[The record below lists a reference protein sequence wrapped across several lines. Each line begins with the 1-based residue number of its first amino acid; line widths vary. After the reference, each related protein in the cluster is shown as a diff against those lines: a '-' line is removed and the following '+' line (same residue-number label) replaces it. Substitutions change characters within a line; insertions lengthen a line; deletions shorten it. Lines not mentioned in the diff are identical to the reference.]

1 MPGGSFVVEM
11 QIFDSS
17 RQRQVDF
24 ELVATLV
31 YGGSSRTVRATERN
45 SALRSACHRIRN
57 VMAR

>member
-1 MPGGSFVVEM
+1 MVEM

-31 YGGSSRTVRATERN
+31 YGGSSRAVRATERN
-45 SALRSACHRIRN
+45 SALRSACHRMRN
-57 VMAR
+57 VMVR